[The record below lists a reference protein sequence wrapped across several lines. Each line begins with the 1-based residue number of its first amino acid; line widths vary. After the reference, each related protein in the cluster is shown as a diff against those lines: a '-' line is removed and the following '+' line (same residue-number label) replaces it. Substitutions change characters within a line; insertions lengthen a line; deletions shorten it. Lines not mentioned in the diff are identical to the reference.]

1 MGQLPFVGR
10 YLADLPFKLKI
21 SLYLSFAINLVYAGV
36 NAFSGIY
43 YGSPWFGSLAAYYI
57 FLSVMRLLLIRYAHR
72 HGFGENK
79 AAEWKRY
86 LACGII
92 LMAMHIALAGVVILV
107 LRQNRSFDYAGFLI
121 YVMAMYAFYS
131 TVMAIVNLVRY
142 RKYHSPVMSAAR
154 TVNLVAAL
162 VSMLSLETAMLTQF
176 DPGSISSSFSRMM
189 IGSTGGAVCVAVV
202 AMGIFMIIRSA
213 MQLKKL
219 KDNPSQT

>member
-92 LMAMHIALAGVVILV
+92 LMAMNIALAGVVILV

-219 KDNPSQT
+219 KDNPS